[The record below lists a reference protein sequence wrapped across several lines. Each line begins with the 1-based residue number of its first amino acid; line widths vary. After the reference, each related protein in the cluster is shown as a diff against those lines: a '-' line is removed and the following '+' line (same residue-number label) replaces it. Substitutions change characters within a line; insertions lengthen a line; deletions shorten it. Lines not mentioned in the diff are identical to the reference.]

1 MDSSDNFE
9 IIGVLMLRSKDK
21 EAWLRAFRD
30 KKLHLRELKRA
41 DKRRISG
48 RMLSLLRDGWKE
60 SHALCIITHVKEVRS
75 NIRRQVKKYIP
86 SSKLENTIRKAV
98 FSILL
103 EEVKRRIGA
112 ESFELNIDKEITLL
126 AKAYSPEIK
135 YVVGGISHLADII
148 AWSNLRR
155 RDELRTRFKGA
166 ITEII
171 IRDRLEEHL
180 KRILKI
186 S

>member
-60 SHALCIITHVKEVRS
+60 SHGNA
-75 NIRRQVKKYIP
+75 P
-86 SSKLENTIRKAV
+86 SEPICGPGG
-98 FSILL
+98 LL
-103 EEVKRRIGA
+103 RLNPGTGMICCGA
-112 ESFELNIDKEITLL
+112 TM
-126 AKAYSPEIK
+126 AA
-135 YVVGGISHLADII
+135 
-148 AWSNLRR
+148 
-155 RDELRTRFKGA
+155 
-166 ITEII
+166 
-171 IRDRLEEHL
+171 
-180 KRILKI
+180 
-186 S
+186 

>member
-1 MDSSDNFE
+1 M
-9 IIGVLMLRSKDK
+9 
-21 EAWLRAFRD
+21 
-30 KKLHLRELKRA
+30 
-41 DKRRISG
+41 
-48 RMLSLLRDGWKE
+48 
-60 SHALCIITHVKEVRS
+60 
-75 NIRRQVKKYIP
+75 KKYIP

-112 ESFELNIDKEITLL
+112 ESFELDIDKEITLL

-171 IRDRLEEHL
+171 IRDRLEEDV